1 MTPGRMLS
9 RVAARVPHR
18 TAVRNGSDARTY
30 AELFDDAARFAGLLA
45 ARGLRPGDRVALR
58 FDNRID
64 ALACYLGCLLG
75 GFTAVHVNDRL
86 TASEVGGILDDARVS
101 LFVASAARA
110 VDGTDLVVDD
120 DFSGLLAGASAL
132 PAVDVDGGTP
142 AIIGYTSGT
151 TGTPKGVVITH
162 ANLARIIRHMPVH
175 YGLRV
180 GSRCAFT
187 GTFSFV
193 AGIWGVM
200 LPHLFL
206 GGELSFMAGLPA
218 DEWVDRMVAERSQFT
233 YVPSPLAPAF
243 TAEVRR
249 RPEVLRTLT
258 GVLHSASALRPDVM
272 VDLVDAVGDRFVETW
287 GMTETGAPV
296 TATVPGDWGP
306 DCAADDVYSS
316 TGRPVHLATVRVVGP
331 DGAELPAGETGE
343 LLVNSETLFAGYH
356 NRPQETADVLRD
368 GWLHTGDVGRVDA
381 AGYVYVT
388 DRLKDMVVTGGMNVY
403 PAEVERALAAMP
415 GVADVAVFGVPSE
428 RWGETVVAAIVPAPG
443 AVITVEAVVA
453 WSRERIASYKK
464 PTDVMLVDQLP
475 RNAALKVRKPVLRDA
490 YRNR

>member
-1 MTPGRMLS
+1 MTPGLMLS
-9 RVAARVPHR
+9 RVAARIPHK
-18 TAVRNGSDARTY
+18 TAVRNGSVTRTY
-30 AELFDDAARFAGLLA
+30 ADLFDHAARFAGLLA
-45 ARGLRPGDRVALR
+45 ARGVRPGDRVALM
-58 FDNRID
+58 FDNRVE
-64 ALACYLGCLLG
+64 ALECYLGCLIG

-86 TASEVGGILDDARVS
+86 RPPEVAAVLDDARAK
-101 LFVASAARA
+101 LFVASEAAPA
-110 VDGTDLVVDD
+110 GDPDLLVDNGFAD
-120 DFSGLLAGASAL
+120 LLARHAPL
-132 PAVDVDGGTP
+132 PAVDVGGDQP

-151 TGTPKGVVITH
+151 TGTPKGVVMTH

-180 GSRCAFT
+180 GGRCAFT

-218 DEWVDRMVAERSQFT
+218 DEWIDRMVAERSQFT

-258 GVLHSASALRPDVM
+258 GVLHSASAMRPEVM
-272 VDLVDAVGDRFVETW
+272 ADLVEVVGDRFVETW

-306 DCAADDVYSS
+306 DCAADDVYAS
-316 TGRPVHLATVRVVGP
+316 TGRPVHIATVRVVSPAGE
-331 DGAELPAGETGE
+331 DLPAGETGE

-356 NRPQETADVLRD
+356 DRPQETADVLRD

-381 AGYVYVT
+381 AGYVYIT

-403 PAEVERALAAMP
+403 PAEVERALATMP
-415 GVADVAVFGVPSE
+415 GVADVAVFGAPSE
-428 RWGETVVAAIVPAPG
+428 RWGETVVAAIVAAPG
-443 AVITVEAVVA
+443 AEITVEAVA
-453 WSRERIASYKK
+453 TWARERIASYKK
-464 PTDVMLVDQLP
+464 PTDVMLVDRLP
-475 RNAALKVRKPVLRDA
+475 RNAALKVRKPVLREA